1 MLPQLGASTSEAA
14 VGATGPIKA
23 DVPLTMTACCSA
35 PQQQP
40 DSAVSLLE
48 ASQHCRSGP
57 SRDPLLLGSCQQ
69 SHSAVTDLSRYPADP
84 SSGTPNS
91 NSAQLACLEVAD
103 AGGDG
108 LTGGGGVG
116 QADQGRGRTRKGKGK
131 RKGHA
136 EGQQSDTI
144 AVPYTNGDADASGTK
159 QARPDLDNSVAI
171 IQR

>member
-14 VGATGPIKA
+14 AGSTGPIKA

-35 PQQQP
+35 SQQQP

-48 ASQHCRSGP
+48 ASQHWQSGP
-57 SRDPLLLGSCQQ
+57 DRVPHLLESCQQ
-69 SHSAVTDLSRYPADP
+69 SHSAATGLGDAADLS
-84 SSGTPNS
+84 SGMPNS
-91 NSAQLACLEVAD
+91 DSAKPACLGNPAP
-103 AGGDG
+103 AGDG

-131 RKGHA
+131 RKGRA
-136 EGQQSDTI
+136 EGQQSDAT
-144 AVPYTNGDADASGTK
+144 AVSYANGDADANGTK
-159 QARPDLDNSVAI
+159 QARPDLDNSMAQ